1 MDSIT
6 VAAVAGAIAPALV
19 AVITRAPWPATVKRW
34 TAIGVAV
41 GLALVGMLSVWRPD
55 TWAQIAA
62 GMLAAIGVAQ
72 TVYTALK
79 PVWTSLEALTTPA
92 TGGATPRAPE
102 ARQ

>member
-19 AVITRAPWPATVKRW
+19 AVITRAPWSPTVKRW

-41 GLALVGMLSVWRPD
+41 ALALVGMLSVWRPD

-62 GMLAAIGVAQ
+62 GMLAAIGVCQVVFA
-72 TVYTALK
+72 ALK
-79 PVWTSLEALTTPA
+79 PVWTSLEQLTTPA